1 MPVYSYNAV
10 TLDGTKKSGT
20 LEADNPQ
27 KLAERLRDMDLY
39 VSDYK
44 VKGGSKTLTKSK
56 IKATDLSD
64 MCRQIG
70 TMVGSGVVIVRAV
83 DIIRNRDGI
92 DKNIKGVYDDLY
104 NSLKSGMSLSEAMED
119 QGSTFPKML
128 INMIKAGEASGNMDQ
143 TLMRMAEHYDKEER
157 LNSQIKSATTYPKIL
172 IVIIVAVI
180 IVLFAVVLPT
190 FFETY
195 ESMDMEL
202 PTVTKIMVG
211 LSNFITKKWFIYI
224 PVVAAIVVGWKVA
237 NTNDAFILWKDTTKL
252 RLPKIGPLMKIIY
265 TSRFART
272 ISSLYA
278 SGIPLVDCLT
288 IAGGTVGNTY
298 IEGQIVDLVKEVKG
312 GATVSEVIQ
321 KVDGFDSKLAA
332 TILIGEETGKLDEML
347 NSTADQFE
355 YESEQATG
363 RLTALIEP
371 VMLVVM
377 AVLVGSVLIG
387 VIVPMYGMYDGI
399 DANAGV

>member
-1 MPVYSYNAV
+1 VPVYSYNAV
-10 TLDGTKKSGT
+10 TLDGKKKSGT

-39 VSDYK
+39 VSDFK

-56 IKATDLSD
+56 LKATDLSD

-70 TMVGSGVVIVRAV
+70 TMVGSGVVIARAV
-83 DIIRNRDGI
+83 DIIRSRQGI
-92 DKNIKGVYDDLY
+92 DKNIKAIYDGLY
-104 NSLKSGMSLSEAMED
+104 NSLRQGMSLSEAMAD
-119 QGSTFPKML
+119 QGNTFPKML
-128 INMIKAGEASGNMDQ
+128 INMIIAGESSGTMDQ

-172 IVIIVAVI
+172 IFIIVAVI
-180 IVLFAVVLPT
+180 IILFAVVLPT

-224 PVVAAIVVGWKVA
+224 PVIVGIFFGWRVLNA
-237 NTNDAFILWKDTTKL
+237 NPDFVLWKDTTKVHM
-252 RLPKIGPLMKIIY
+252 PKIGPLMRIIY
-265 TSRFART
+265 TARFART
-272 ISSLYA
+272 IASLYA

-288 IAGGTVGNTY
+288 IAAGTVGNTY
-298 IEGQIVDLVKEVKG
+298 IEKQVVDCIKDVKG
-312 GATVSEVIQ
+312 GASVSEVVRTI
-321 KVDGFDSKLAA
+321 DGFDSKLAA

-347 NSTADQFE
+347 LSTADQFE

>member
-27 KLAERLRDMDLY
+27 RLAERLRDQGLY

-44 VKGGSKTLTKSK
+44 VKGGATTLTKSK
-56 IKATDLSD
+56 LKSTDLSD

-92 DKNIKGVYDDLY
+92 DKKIKAVYDGLY
-104 NSLKSGMSLSEAMED
+104 NSLKAGLSLSEAMLEQ
-119 QGSTFPKML
+119 QGTFPPML
-128 INMIKAGEASGNMDQ
+128 VNMIKAGEASGTMDQ

-172 IVIIVAVI
+172 GVIVVAVVII
-180 IVLFAVVLPT
+180 LFSVVLPT
-190 FFETY
+190 FFQTY

-202 PTVTKIMVG
+202 PVITKIMVG

-224 PVVAAIVVGWKVA
+224 PVVVAVVAAWKLA
-237 NTNDAFILWKDTTKL
+237 NKNADFVLKKHEL
-252 RLPKIGPLMKIIY
+252 MLHLPKIGPLLKIIY
-265 TSRFART
+265 TARFCRT

-298 IEGQIVDLVKEVKG
+298 IEKQLVDLVKEVKG
-312 GATVSEVIQ
+312 GATVSEVIN
-321 KVDGFDSKLAA
+321 KVEGFDSKLSA

-347 NSTADQFE
+347 NSTADSFD

-377 AVLVGSVLIG
+377 AVVVGSVLIG
-387 VIVPMYGMYDGI
+387 VIIPMYGMYDGI
-399 DANAGV
+399 DATAGI